1 MKRKLDK
8 EIERENLK
16 TFRFLHLDNLM
27 HYK

>member
-16 TFRFLHLDNLM
+16 TFRFLYLDNSM

>member
-8 EIERENLK
+8 EIESENLK
-16 TFRFLHLDNLM
+16 TFCVLHLDNSM